1 MDAIFFLFV
10 RLLHLTSLT
19 SFLFE
24 TRLKDIINARCMKG
38 IKSRCS
44 FSRWMYKLKDEINN
58 YLKRGMEIQLGRD

>member
-24 TRLKDIINARCMKG
+24 TRLKDIINAR
-38 IKSRCS
+38 
-44 FSRWMYKLKDEINN
+44 MYERN
-58 YLKRGMEIQLGRD
+58 